1 MSNRITPRKGKVL
14 ARENFK
20 VIGDHEEFL
29 SRINKTLYY
38 GKLPTTERFSL
49 PVSELAAELFSEEKY
64 GRSLDRL
71 RLEEAASMSRNACV
85 SPCSLVLALVYLERL
100 KVSNVEY
107 VRQVPPSELFL
118 VTMMVASKFLYDDGE
133 EDEVFNDEWAA
144 SAGIDVKEMNRF
156 ERDFLQAINWEVF
169 VSEQNFW
176 KRLWCLEKQI
186 ALQEG
191 KRRGWFSYTD
201 MERLLESVDI
211 TALVNAVLTVSA
223 VCITSYTVSVL
234 ALLGSAFIVSQ
245 IPGNAISRN
254 TQDVSQSAAEIPQNF
269 TANSEQEN
277 ADAVV
282 TNFILASLGSS
293 DRDNTAVSVDFN
305 HNIVS
310 EIAMKLSEQSTETV
324 EGNGTGCPAVINS
337 YNFDDE
343 ISWKLVKSL
352 VDWFWHHSWLQNNNQ
367 RGHTYFD
374 LKTAPGNYSYS
385 SLHWITFIAPWSLK
399 VPYHMAE
406 MSPGEV
412 ISLFQ

>member
-1 MSNRITPRKGKVL
+1 MSNRITPRRGKFL
-14 ARENFK
+14 ARKNFK

-100 KVSNVEY
+100 KISNVEY

-156 ERDFLQAINWEVF
+156 ERDFLHAINWEVF

-201 MERLLESVDI
+201 MERLLESVDV
-211 TALVNAVLTVSA
+211 TGLVNAVLTVSA

-245 IPGNAISRN
+245 IPGNAISRS
-254 TQDVSQSAAEIPQNF
+254 TQELNRPDAEIPQNF
-269 TANSEQEN
+269 TANNQQEI
-277 ADAVV
+277 ADDLL
-282 TNFILASLGSS
+282 TNFILASLKLP
-293 DRDNTAVSVDFN
+293 DRDNVASSVDFHCN
-305 HNIVS
+305 NGYETAI
-310 EIAMKLSEQSTETV
+310 KLSEQSAETLV
-324 EGNGTGCPAVINS
+324 ENGTACPAVINS
-337 YNFDDE
+337 YRFDGE
-343 ISWKLVKSL
+343 VSWKLVKGL
-352 VDWFWHHSWLQNNNQ
+352 VDWFWHRSWLQISNQ
-367 RGHTYFD
+367 RTHNYFD
-374 LKTAPGNYSYS
+374 FTTATGNYSYS
-385 SLHWITFIAPWSLK
+385 TLHWITFIAPWSLQM
-399 VPYHMAE
+399 PYHMAE
-406 MSPGEV
+406 VSPSEV